1 MKLLKFWAPWCNPCK
16 KQSEL
21 LKEFTAAPLEEIN
34 IEEAKNQD
42 LIIKYNVKNLP
53 TLIIVND
60 NEEELHRFS
69 GITTVDKINNTLK
82 ELLNVERQ

>member
-21 LKEFTAAPLEEIN
+21 LEGFTTAPLEEIN

-42 LIIKYNVKNLP
+42 LIIKYNIKNIP
-53 TLIIVND
+53 TLIIVNEK
-60 NEEELHRFS
+60 EEELHRFS
-69 GITTVDKINNTLK
+69 GITTVDKINSIIEKLREI
-82 ELLNVERQ
+82 EL